1 MKQLNMRRQFAYNR
15 TTMTYVFLAIQI
27 LAYIVMT
34 LDGGSTNIL
43 TLVNYGAKVNEL
55 IVAGEYWRLV
65 TPIFLH
71 IGFTHILLNS
81 ITLYYLG
88 TQMELIYGS
97 LRFTVIYFLG
107 GIMGNLMSFAFSN
120 AISAGASTSLFG
132 LFAAA
137 IVLGRMYPNNYA
149 IRQMAQNFTILIILN
164 FVTGFMASSVDNWG
178 HLGGALGGGLAAVF
192 VSVPRYSAMANRQ
205 RILSVVLYAGL
216 AIFFI
221 FIGFT
226 RFGFGVY

>member
-1 MKQLNMRRQFAYNR
+1 MKQLNLRRQFSYNR
-15 TTMTYVFLAIQI
+15 TIMTYLFLAIQI
-27 LAYIVMT
+27 VAFLIMT
-34 LDGGSTNIL
+34 LDGGSTNIY
-43 TLVNYGAKVNEL
+43 TLIYYGAKVNPL
-55 IVAGEYWRLV
+55 IVMGEFWRLV

-97 LRFTVIYFLG
+97 LRFTLIYLLG
-107 GIMGNLMSFAFSN
+107 GIMGNTMSFAFSD

-149 IRQMAQNFTILIILN
+149 IRHMAQNFTILIVLN
-164 FVTGFMASSVDNWG
+164 FVTGLTSSSIDNWG
-178 HLGGALGGGLAAVF
+178 HFGGALGGGLSAVF
-192 VSVPRYSAMANRQ
+192 VSVPRYSAMATRH
-205 RILSVVLYAGL
+205 RILSGAIYAGL
-216 AIFFI
+216 II
-221 FIGFT
+221 LLLFIGFT
-226 RFGFGVY
+226 RMGFRLY